1 MISDYLNNFLQEDSI
16 VEAIADKD
24 WSYVFGE
31 CQLGQRSDLTRLLV
45 KADLTSIEE
54 LLANTSTTYAS
65 MFKGFKFKSFYLPDT
80 IKDIADG
87 TFYNCKLLEHIVLP
101 PNLKRIGS
109 RAFTDCRRLQNITFP
124 DSLETI
130 GDIAFSG
137 CESLTSI
144 IFPDKLKEIGG
155 IAFGACHNLNNV
167 KISRSVEIIRKS
179 AFFDCTNLTS
189 ITIPDTVKSIGEY
202 AFLACDNLKTIIF
215 EGTQDQW
222 NSIVGKV
229 EKEVKPPHT
238 SVIFK
243 N

>member
-1 MISDYLNNFLQEDSI
+1 M
-16 VEAIADKD
+16 
-24 WSYVFGE
+24 
-31 CQLGQRSDLTRLLV
+31 
-45 KADLTSIEE
+45 
-54 LLANTSTTYAS
+54 
-65 MFKGFKFKSFYLPDT
+65 
-80 IKDIADG
+80 
-87 TFYNCKLLEHIVLP
+87 
-101 PNLKRIGS
+101 
-109 RAFTDCRRLQNITFP
+109 
-124 DSLETI
+124 
-130 GDIAFSG
+130 
-137 CESLTSI
+137 
-144 IFPDKLKEIGG
+144 
-155 IAFGACHNLNNV
+155 
-167 KISRSVEIIRKS
+167 KISRSVEIIHRS

>member
-1 MISDYLNNFLQEDSI
+1 MISYYLNNFLQKDSI
-16 VEAIADKD
+16 IEAIAKKD

-31 CQLGQRSDLTRLLV
+31 CYFGWRSDLTRLLV

-54 LLANTSTTYAS
+54 LLTSTSTTYAS
-65 MFKGFKFKSFYLPDT
+65 MFTGFEFKSFYLPDT

-87 TFYNCKLLEHIVLP
+87 TFQNCKLLEHIVLP
-101 PNLKRIGS
+101 SNLKRIGS
-109 RAFTDCRRLQNITFP
+109 RAFVDCRRLQNITFP

-144 IFPDKLKEIGG
+144 IFPDKLKEIGAM
-155 IAFGACHNLNNV
+155 AFGACHNLNNV
-167 KISRSVEIIRKS
+167 KISRSVEIIHGS
-179 AFFDCTNLTS
+179 AFLDCTNLTN

-229 EKEVKPPHT
+229 ENEVNPPHT